1 MRGRNWRK
9 GLHTAERA
17 EVLEEMAF
25 SGYIPTFKER
35 HSFAKKVRVHIATDV
50 RQSLSKSRTV
60 FTISAARAKDAAEAR
75 QQQPNKI
82 PVVIERF
89 EGEKYLPLLDRC
101 KFLVPDHITVAGLMQ
116 IVRRRLQLHPDQT
129 FFLLV
134 NEKSMVSNS
143 MNMHQL
149 YQQEAD
155 QDGFLYMVY
164 TSQPAFGSIK

>member
-1 MRGRNWRK
+1 M
-9 GLHTAERA
+9 
-17 EVLEEMAF
+17 
-25 SGYIPTFKER
+25 
-35 HSFAKKVRVHIATDV
+35 
-50 RQSLSKSRTV
+50 
-60 FTISAARAKDAAEAR
+60 
-75 QQQPNKI
+75 
-82 PVVIERF
+82 IERF

-164 TSQPAFGSIK
+164 TSQPAFGSIKWTKYLRVRYLCKIFEIFFHLFLLWYSTRFNTFVHKIQSCTKKKKTLNKNFIIIQHYYINACYFLFLTLLSFVT

>member
-1 MRGRNWRK
+1 MS
-9 GLHTAERA
+9 
-17 EVLEEMAF
+17 F
-25 SGYIPTFKER
+25 SGYVPTFKER
-35 HSFAKKVRVHIATDV
+35 NSFAT
-50 RQSLSKSRTV
+50 
-60 FTISAARAKDAAEAR
+60 RANDAAEAR

-101 KFLVPDHITVAGLMQ
+101 KFLVPDHITIAELMQ

-143 MNMHQL
+143 MNMYQL
-149 YQQEAD
+149 YQQEVD
-155 QDGFLYMVY
+155 EDGFLYMVY
-164 TSQPAFGSIK
+164 TSQPAFGIVKCD

>member
-1 MRGRNWRK
+1 M
-9 GLHTAERA
+9 LSTTA
-17 EVLEEMAF
+17 
-25 SGYIPTFKER
+25 
-35 HSFAKKVRVHIATDV
+35 
-50 RQSLSKSRTV
+50 RT
-60 FTISAARAKDAAEAR
+60 KDAAEAR

-101 KFLVPDHITVAGLMQ
+101 KFLVPDHITIAELMQ

-143 MNMHQL
+143 MNMYQL